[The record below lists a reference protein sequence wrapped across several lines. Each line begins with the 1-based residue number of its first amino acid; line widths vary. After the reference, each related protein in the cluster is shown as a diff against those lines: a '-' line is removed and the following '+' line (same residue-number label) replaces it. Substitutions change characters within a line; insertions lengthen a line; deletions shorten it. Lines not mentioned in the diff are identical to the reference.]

1 MGYMM
6 GRKNGNAPSHKCTSG
21 SGKTIHPE
29 TGAKNMKILIVDDEE
44 MQRNMLKGFLE
55 KQGFQTL
62 TASGGKE
69 ALALFAT
76 HPVQLVLMDHR
87 MEDMNGDEVLAKMKA
102 LSPLVKGIMITAY
115 GNVETAVKVM
125 KLGINDFLEKPID
138 LKKLLEKIH
147 TMEQE
152 ISIETESD
160 QVTES
165 IEHQKLPL
173 AIIGSSSPMQE
184 LLSMVYRI
192 APTDWSA
199 LIRGETGTGKELI
212 ARLLHLMSH
221 RKDAP
226 FIEVNCAAIPE
237 TLFESELFGHEKGAF
252 TGASTRRKG
261 RFELADKGTLF
272 LDEVGELPLQLQA
285 KLLRTLQEK
294 KITRVGGET
303 DIHVD
308 IRVIVATNRDLK
320 QMVTE
325 GVFRED
331 LYFRLNVLELMVP
344 PLRERRED
352 IMELINHFFKK
363 YNFTKISFHPDAE
376 AQLVKYDFPGNIREL
391 EHLIQ
396 RLGTLVRGKVIHL
409 KDLPPMIRERQTYS
423 GKLNER
429 LAAVERQML
438 LAALEDNDWI
448 QTRAAAALGISE
460 RVLRYKISKAGIKR

>member
-1 MGYMM
+1 
-6 GRKNGNAPSHKCTSG
+6 
-21 SGKTIHPE
+21 
-29 TGAKNMKILIVDDEE
+29 MKILIVDDEE
-44 MQRNMLKGFLE
+44 MQRNMLQGFLE

-62 TASGGKE
+62 TASGGE
-69 ALALFAT
+69 QALAIFET

-87 MEDMNGDEVLAKMKA
+87 MEDMNGDQVLEKMKI
-102 LSPLVKGIMITAY
+102 LSPLVKAIMITAH

-125 KLGINDFLEKPID
+125 KLGINDFLEKPVD
-138 LKKLLEKIH
+138 LTHLLDKIR

-152 ISIETESD
+152 VSIETESD

-165 IEHQKLPL
+165 IEHQKLPVV
-173 AIIGSSSPMQE
+173 IIGSSSQMQE

-192 APTDWSA
+192 APTDWSV
-199 LIRGETGTGKELI
+199 LIRGETGTGKELF

-221 RKDAP
+221 RKEAP

-252 TGASTRRKG
+252 TGASSRRKG
-261 RFELADKGTLF
+261 RFELADKGTIF
-272 LDEVGELPLQLQA
+272 LDEVGELSLQLQA

-303 DIHVD
+303 DIDVD
-308 IRVIVATNRDLK
+308 NRVIVATNKDLK
-320 QMVTE
+320 QMVTD
-325 GVFRED
+325 GLFRED

-352 IMELINHFFKK
+352 IMTLVHHFFNK
-363 YNFTKISFHPDAE
+363 YNFTGISLHGDAA

-396 RLGTLVRGKVIHL
+396 RLGTLVRGKVIRFQ
-409 KDLPPMIRERQTYS
+409 DLPPMIRERQTYA

-429 LAAVERQML
+429 LAAVEREML
-438 LAALEDNDWI
+438 LAALEEHDWV

-460 RVLRYKISKAGIKR
+460 RVLRYKIGKAGIKK

>member
-1 MGYMM
+1 MGH
-6 GRKNGNAPSHKCTSG
+6 ASI
-21 SGKTIHPE
+21 GKL
-29 TGAKNMKILIVDDEE
+29 KNMKILIVDDEA
-44 MQRNMLKGFLE
+44 MQRNMLQGFLE

-62 TASGGKE
+62 TASGGNE
-69 ALALFAT
+69 ALALFED

-102 LSPLVKGIMITAY
+102 MSPLVKAIMITAH
-115 GNVETAVKVM
+115 GNVETAVNVM

-138 LKKLLEKIH
+138 LKMLLEKIH
-147 TMEQE
+147 IMEQE
-152 ISIETESD
+152 ISIEAESD
-160 QVTES
+160 QVTKS
-165 IEHQKLPL
+165 IEHREMPL
-173 AIIGSSSPMQE
+173 TIIGDSNEMQE

-192 APTDWSA
+192 APTDWSV

-212 ARLLHLMSH
+212 ARLLHLMGH
-221 RKDAP
+221 RKQGP

-237 TLFESELFGHEKGAF
+237 NLFESELFGHEKGAF
-252 TGASTRRKG
+252 TGASTQRKG

-285 KLLRTLQEK
+285 KLLRTLQEN
-294 KITRVGGET
+294 KITRVGAET
-303 DIHVD
+303 DIPVD

-320 QMVTE
+320 QMVSE
-325 GVFRED
+325 GLFRED
-331 LYFRLNVLELMVP
+331 LYFRLNVLELMIP

-352 IMELINHFFKK
+352 IMDLVHHFFDK
-363 YNFTKISFHPDAE
+363 YKFTGISFHPDAA

-391 EHLIQ
+391 EHMIQ

-409 KDLPPMIRERQTYS
+409 KDLPSMIRERQTYT

-438 LAALEDNDWI
+438 LSALETHDWV
-448 QTRAAAALGISE
+448 QTRAAKSLGISE
-460 RVLRYKISKAGIKR
+460 RVLRYKMDKAGIKK

>member
-1 MGYMM
+1 M
-6 GRKNGNAPSHKCTSG
+6 
-21 SGKTIHPE
+21 I
-29 TGAKNMKILIVDDEE
+29 ILIVDDEE
-44 MQRNMLKGFLE
+44 MQRNMLQGFLK

-62 TASGGKE
+62 TASGGEE
-69 ALALFAT
+69 ALALFET

-102 LSPLVKGIMITAY
+102 LSPLFKAIMITAY
-115 GNVETAVKVM
+115 GNVDTAVKVM

-138 LKKLLEKIH
+138 LKKLLDKIH

-173 AIIGSSSPMQE
+173 VIIGTSSRMQE

-221 RKDAP
+221 RKEAP

-272 LDEVGELPLQLQA
+272 LDEVGELPLHLQA

-294 KITRVGGET
+294 KITRVGGEI
-303 DIHVD
+303 DIDVD

-320 QMVTE
+320 QMVTD
-325 GVFRED
+325 GLFRED
-331 LYFRLNVLELMVP
+331 LYFRLNVLELTVP

-352 IMELINHFFKK
+352 IMELVHHFFKK
-363 YNFTKISFHPDAE
+363 FNFTDIAFHKDAA

-396 RLGTLVRGKVIHL
+396 RLGTLVRGKVIRL
-409 KDLPPMIRERQTYS
+409 QDLPSMVRERQTYT

-429 LAAVERQML
+429 LAAMERQML
-438 LAALEDNDWI
+438 LTALEEHDWI
-448 QTRAAAALGISE
+448 QTRAAEALGISE
-460 RVLRYKISKAGIKR
+460 RVLRYKIDKAGIKK

>member
-1 MGYMM
+1 
-6 GRKNGNAPSHKCTSG
+6 
-21 SGKTIHPE
+21 
-29 TGAKNMKILIVDDEE
+29 MKILIVDDEE
-44 MQRNMLKGFLE
+44 MQCSMLKGFLE
-55 KQGFQTL
+55 KQGFQIL

-69 ALALFAT
+69 ALALFAA

-87 MEDMNGDEVLAKMKA
+87 MEDMNGDEVLARMKT
-102 LSPLVKGIMITAY
+102 LSPLVKAIMITAY

-152 ISIETESD
+152 LSIEAESD

-173 AIIGSSSPMQE
+173 AIIGSSTQMQE
-184 LLSMVYRI
+184 LLSMVCRV
-192 APTDWSA
+192 APTDWSV

-212 ARLLHLMSH
+212 ARLLHLMGH

-252 TGASTRRKG
+252 TGASTLRRG

-303 DIHVD
+303 DINVD
-308 IRVIVATNRDLK
+308 IRVVVATNRDLK

-325 GVFRED
+325 GLFRED

-352 IMELINHFFKK
+352 IMPLVHHFFNK
-363 YNFTKISFHPDAE
+363 YNFTGISFHSHAA

-396 RLGTLVRGKVIHL
+396 RLGTLVRGEVIRL

-429 LAAVERQML
+429 LAALERQML
-438 LAALEDNDWI
+438 LTALEEHDWV
-448 QTRAAAALGISE
+448 QTRAAEALGISE
-460 RVLRYKISKAGIKR
+460 RVLRYKIDKAEIKKQGS

>member
-1 MGYMM
+1 
-6 GRKNGNAPSHKCTSG
+6 
-21 SGKTIHPE
+21 
-29 TGAKNMKILIVDDEE
+29 MKILIVDDEE

-69 ALALFAT
+69 ALALFET

-102 LSPLVKGIMITAY
+102 LSPLVKAIMITAY

-138 LKKLLEKIH
+138 LKKLLDKIQS
-147 TMEQE
+147 MEQE
-152 ISIETESD
+152 ISVETESD

-165 IEHQKLPL
+165 IEQQKLPL
-173 AIIGSSSPMQE
+173 AIIGNSSQMQE

-192 APTDWSA
+192 APTDWSV

-212 ARLLHLMSH
+212 ARLLHLMSD

-237 TLFESELFGHEKGAF
+237 NLFESELFGHEKGAF

-294 KITRVGGET
+294 KITRVGAEI

-308 IRVIVATNRDLK
+308 IRVVVATNRDLK

-325 GVFRED
+325 GLFRED
-331 LYFRLNVLELMVP
+331 LYFRLNVLELMIP
-344 PLRERRED
+344 ALRERRED
-352 IMELINHFFKK
+352 IMELALHFFDK
-363 YNFTKISFHPDAE
+363 YNFTGMTFHSDAA

-391 EHLIQ
+391 EHMIQ
-396 RLGTLVRGKVIHL
+396 RMGTLVRGKVIQL
-409 KDLPPMIRERQTYS
+409 QDLPPMIRERQTYT

-438 LAALEDNDWI
+438 LTALEEHDWV
-448 QTRAAAALGISE
+448 QTRAAEALGISE
-460 RVLRYKISKAGIKR
+460 RVLRYKMDKAGIKK

>member
-1 MGYMM
+1 
-6 GRKNGNAPSHKCTSG
+6 
-21 SGKTIHPE
+21 
-29 TGAKNMKILIVDDEE
+29 MKILIVDDEE
-44 MQRNMLKGFLE
+44 MQRNMLQGFLE

-62 TASGGKE
+62 TASGGKQ
-69 ALALFAT
+69 ALALFET

-102 LSPLVKGIMITAY
+102 LSPLVKAIMITAY

-138 LKKLLEKIH
+138 LKKLLDKIH
-147 TMEQE
+147 SMEQE

-160 QVTES
+160 QVTQS
-165 IEHQKLPL
+165 IEQQKLPL
-173 AIIGSSSPMQE
+173 AIIGTSSQMQE

-192 APTDWSA
+192 APTDWSV

-212 ARLLHLMSH
+212 ARLLHLMSQ
-221 RKDAP
+221 RRDAP

-237 TLFESELFGHEKGAF
+237 NLFESELFGHEKGAF
-252 TGASTRRKG
+252 TGASARRKG

-272 LDEVGELPLQLQA
+272 LDEVGELPMQLQA

-294 KITRVGGET
+294 KITRVGAET
-303 DIHVD
+303 DIAVD

-320 QMVTE
+320 QMVTQ
-325 GVFRED
+325 GLFRED
-331 LYFRLNVLELMVP
+331 LYFRLNVLELMIP

-352 IMELINHFFKK
+352 IMELVHHFFDK
-363 YNFTKISFHPDAE
+363 YKFSGISFHPDAA

-391 EHLIQ
+391 EHMIQ
-396 RLGTLVRGKVIHL
+396 RMGTLVRGKVIRL
-409 KDLPPMIRERQTYS
+409 QDLPPMIREPQTYT

-438 LAALEDNDWI
+438 LAALEDHDWV
-448 QTRAAAALGISE
+448 QTRAAETLGISE
-460 RVLRYKISKAGIKR
+460 RVLRYKMDKAGIKKE